1 MALKNVSQNAQMKM
15 MNLEYGKVP
24 PQAVDIEEAVIGAV
38 MLEKDAIIE
47 ILDILKPESFYKD
60 AHQKIFQA
68 CADLSSQQKAIDLY
82 TVTEELRSKGLLDE
96 VGGPLY
102 LTQLTSRVVS
112 AAHVEYH
119 AKIIAQKFIQ
129 RELIRASSDIQEKA
143 FDNTVDVDDL
153 LDYSEAALFKIAEG
167 NIKKESAK
175 INAVIKEALR
185 QIEQAGKNESHL
197 SGVPSGYTKMD
208 RITNG
213 WQRSD
218 LIIIAARP
226 SMGKTAFVLSMTRNM
241 AVEHKRGVAIFSL
254 EMSSVQLVNRLIV
267 GETQL
272 SSDKI
277 RTGRLEDYEWQQLE
291 TKIKDLVDSPIY
303 IDDTPGISIFELRAK
318 CRRLKRQYDIDMIII
333 DYLQLMAGP
342 PETRGN
348 REQEVSTISRSLKI
362 LAKELNVPVIALS
375 QLNRSVEM
383 RSGNKRPQLSDLR
396 ESGAIEQD
404 ADMVL
409 FIHRPEKYGFLE
421 DEEGNSLIGLA
432 EIIIAKHR
440 NGGLDDVR
448 LKFEAEFAKFSD
460 LDGDGIVPLDDNS
473 QNIVTYSSKMNEDT
487 SLPTEAP
494 PPPPA
499 FNDNFDLSQNTSFD
513 DEAPF

>member
-1 MALKNVSQNAQMKM
+1 
-15 MNLEYGKVP
+15 
-24 PQAVDIEEAVIGAV
+24 GAV

-47 ILDILKPESFYKD
+47 VLDILKPESFYKD
-60 AHQKIFQA
+60 SHQKIFQV
-68 CADLSSQQKAIDLY
+68 CADLSMAEKAIDLL
-82 TVTEELRSKGLLDE
+82 TVTEELRARNQLEE

-102 LTQLTSRVVS
+102 ITQLTSKIAS
-112 AAHVEYH
+112 TAHIDYH
-119 AKIIAQKFIQ
+119 ARIIAQKYIQ
-129 RELIRASSDIQEKA
+129 RELIRVSADIQEKA

-153 LDYSEAALFKIAEG
+153 LDFSEGALFKIAEG

-175 INAVIKEALR
+175 INSIIKEALR
-185 QIEQAGKNESHL
+185 QIEEAGKKDGNL
-197 SGVPSGYTKMD
+197 SGVPSGFTKID
-208 RITNG
+208 RITSG

-218 LIIIAARP
+218 LVIIAARP
-226 SMGKTAFVLSMTRNM
+226 SMGKTAFVLSMARNI
-241 AVEHKRGVAIFSL
+241 AVEHNRSVAIFSL

-267 GETQL
+267 GETHL
-272 SSDKI
+272 PSEKI
-277 RTGRLEDYEWQQLE
+277 RTGKLEDFEWEQLDY
-291 TKIKDLVDSPIY
+291 KIKNLVEAPIY

-318 CRRLKRQYDIDMIII
+318 CRRLKRQYDVDIIII
-333 DYLQLMAGP
+333 DYLQLMTGS

-348 REQEVSTISRSLKI
+348 REQEVSTISRALKGI
-362 LAKELNVPVIALS
+362 AKELDVPIIALS

-440 NGGLDDVR
+440 NGALDDVR
-448 LKFEAEFAKFSD
+448 LRFQGEFAKFSD
-460 LDGDGIVPLDDNS
+460 LEDDALAPLPDDAGS
-473 QNIVTYSSKMNEDT
+473 AVTLSSKMNNDYSGKSGSEGD
-487 SLPTEAP
+487 SDHGG
-494 PPPPA
+494 
-499 FNDNFDLSQNTSFD
+499 DNFDIMQNNSFD